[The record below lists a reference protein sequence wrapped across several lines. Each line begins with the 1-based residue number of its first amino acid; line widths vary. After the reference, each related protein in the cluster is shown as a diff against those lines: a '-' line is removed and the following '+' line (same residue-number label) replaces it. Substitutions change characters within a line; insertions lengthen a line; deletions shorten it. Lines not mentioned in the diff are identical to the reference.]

1 MNDHT
6 VNNWAMGLAVF
17 LFGFL
22 SIGSV
27 LFGASSYYCCLKRD
41 WRRDTFWNFD
51 LVDGLNDS

>member
-17 LFGFL
+17 SFGFL

-27 LFGASSYYCCLKRD
+27 LFGATVITAVLRGIEMKCD
-41 WRRDTFWNFD
+41 II
-51 LVDGLNDS
+51 DSM

>member
-17 LFGFL
+17 SFGFL

-27 LFGASSYYCCLKRD
+27 LFGATVITAVLQRD